1 MYFVLPPFT
10 DKQSSH
16 FTKAA
21 AAFRANRF
29 EEAEGLYTEATHHQV
44 DEMNSLSRNLGR
56 RQYRL
61 DYAPEN

>member
-29 EEAEGLYTEATHHQV
+29 EEAEGLYTEATHRV

-56 RQYRL
+56 WQYSL

>member
-16 FTKAA
+16 STKAA

-29 EEAEGLYTEATHHQV
+29 EEAEGLYTEATHRV
-44 DEMNSLSRNLGR
+44 DEMNSLSRNLGTW
-56 RQYRL
+56 QYRL